1 MNFLKSF
8 KVISLFSYQSTFSF
22 FCCRISDSS
31 FNIPRRFRVVNNKFQ
46 IFTFYFFGVRQ
57 TFHTCINKHI
67 SQSMCKCP
75 IMSRVNSIS
84 SRKAPQAPPS
94 LVRVPVNSFEFHSCE
109 RTPPGGWLRR
119 SWAKLLIHT
128 EASAPYTD
136 EVHPDIPSSLFSTN
150 HPGGQTQYLPV
161 KNRLCSLRHSGVP

>member
-84 SRKAPQAPPS
+84 KGKAPQAPPS

-109 RTPPGGWLRR
+109 RTPQVDGLEDHGQNFLFIPKHRLHILMKCIQIFLHLSFQRIIPEG
-119 SWAKLLIHT
+119 KLNICL
-128 EASAPYTD
+128 
-136 EVHPDIPSSLFSTN
+136 
-150 HPGGQTQYLPV
+150 
-161 KNRLCSLRHSGVP
+161 